1 VFPEENSAV
10 VDAFC
15 SRTPQAR
22 RRGLPAGAPAQL
34 LPGAGHDGFY
44 FALLEKDR

>member
-1 VFPEENSAV
+1 VE
-10 VDAFC
+10 AFC

-22 RRGLPAGAPAQL
+22 RREPPGGVPAQL

-44 FALLEKDR
+44 FALVEKDR